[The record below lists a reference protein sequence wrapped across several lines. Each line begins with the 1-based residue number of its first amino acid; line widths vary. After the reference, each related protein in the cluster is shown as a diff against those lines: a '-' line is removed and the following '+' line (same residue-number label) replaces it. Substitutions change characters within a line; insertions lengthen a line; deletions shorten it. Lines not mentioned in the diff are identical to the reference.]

1 MIWELHSYYKMRD
14 GEKAVLVWIFQN
26 GVLLFVREGDEQQ
39 VRLNSEGNYYA
50 QNDSWAPSSLDIVS
64 EWRDP
69 ARMTVEVYRHKYTGH
84 MQCWAADT
92 MQPSWDEHWEL
103 IARREIVEGEGME

>member
-14 GEKAVLVWIFQN
+14 GKKAVLVWIFQN
-26 GVLLFVREGDEQQ
+26 GDLLFVREGDEWQ
-39 VRLNSEGNYYA
+39 VRLNSEGNYCP

-64 EWRDP
+64 EWREP
-69 ARMTVEVYRHKYTGH
+69 ARVTVEVYRHKGGDRLQIWCEGRGPTSGI
-84 MQCWAADT
+84 A
-92 MQPSWDEHWEL
+92 WEL